1 MLRRSRNSTTRIA
14 KPIADSAAAGTD
26 NINLVLEQLWQR
38 LLGLDQVD
46 ATTDF
51 FDSGGHSLLAVR
63 LFTEIRK
70 RFNIDFGLSTL
81 FEARTIGAL
90 ADLPSGEG
98 RAAHPAH

>member
-1 MLRRSRNSTTRIA
+1 MGESEAISGSVTA
-14 KPIADSAAAGTD
+14 SSDD
-26 NINLVLEQLWQR
+26 VELVLTQLWQR

-46 ATTDF
+46 VRTDF

-90 ADLPSGEG
+90 AELIRKAREANPG
-98 RAAHPAH
+98 R